1 MKSCITSFV
10 GITCGRQKNLRV
22 NLCTYALYKSA
33 DIQTNPKHISNFTAS
48 FLLGNNVKVQAEG
61 IATNADESAKIW
73 PGSCHTVPTSIL
85 SFMDIAARCGFIEL
99 KFLET

>member
-1 MKSCITSFV
+1 MHNVFCRYYLQKA
-10 GITCGRQKNLRV
+10 KNLRV

-61 IATNADESAKIW
+61 IATTADESVKKC
-73 PGSCHTVPTSIL
+73 PGSCHTVAISVL
-85 SFMDIAARCGFIEL
+85 SFKDIAARCGFY
-99 KFLET
+99 